1 MRFVAIALGL
11 CLLPGVGAAVGSLD
25 DAPPQPTATTTK
37 CTGGQVWDAGAGACV
52 SPQQSRLDD
61 DTLYRAGREFAYSG
75 AYGHAG
81 AALAAMADQQGDR
94 VLTYRAFIARKTGAA
109 DESLALYEAAIA
121 ANPDNLL
128 ARSYLGQALVEVGRT
143 DAARAQLAEIRG
155 RGGRQTWPEI
165 ALRNALRSG
174 VGYSY

>member
-1 MRFVAIALGL
+1 MRFLAAVLGF
-11 CLLPGVGAAVGSLD
+11 CLVPGLAAAVGSLD
-25 DAPPQPTATTTK
+25 DTPPQPTATTTE
-37 CTGGQVWDAGAGACV
+37 CTDGQVWDSAAGACV
-52 SPQQSRLDD
+52 SPQESRLDD
-61 DTLYRAGREFAYSG
+61 DTLYRAVREFAYTG

-94 VLTYRAFIARKTGAA
+94 VLTYRGFIARKTGAV
-109 DESLALYEAAIA
+109 DEGIALYEAAIT

-128 ARSYLGQALVEVGRT
+128 ARSYLGQALVELGQT
-143 DAARAQLAEIRG
+143 EAARAQLGEIRA